1 MTEAQHALGPL
12 AGRVA
17 LVTGASSGLGR
28 ATAVAL
34 AQAGADVALLARG
47 RHDLEQVAAE
57 VERAG
62 RRGLVL
68 VADLADAQAL
78 TGAVARV
85 VEALGRVDVLVNA
98 AGTDVPAPVAE
109 LAVQDFDRVVAA
121 DLADAQALTGAVARV
136 VEELGRVDVLVNAA
150 GTDVPAPV
158 TELAV
163 QDFDRV
169 LAVNLRAPFVLAKA
183 VFPHM
188 RAAGGGTIVNVSSVA
203 GKRGWANASA
213 YCASKFGLTGLTQ
226 ALAAEGRGHGIR
238 ACVLYPG
245 AMATS
250 WGVWSPAERERAQ
263 EERPPARTALPPQEV
278 AALVV
283 WLVAAPAEL
292 VVNEA
297 IVSPLE
303 EQGWP

>member
-1 MTEAQHALGPL
+1 VTEPQHALEPM

-47 RHDLEQVAAE
+47 QQDLDQAAAE

-62 RRGLVL
+62 RRALVL
-68 VADLADAQAL
+68 VADLADAEAL
-78 TGAVARV
+78 AGAVARV

-109 LAVQDFDRVVAA
+109 LAVSDWDRVV
-121 DLADAQALTGAVARV
+121 
-136 VEELGRVDVLVNAA
+136 
-150 GTDVPAPV
+150 
-158 TELAV
+158 
-163 QDFDRV
+163 
-169 LAVNLRAPFVLAKA
+169 AVNLRAPFVLAKA
-183 VFPHM
+183 AFPHM
-188 RAAGGGTIVNVSSVA
+188 RAAGGGTVVNVSSVA
-203 GKRGWANASA
+203 GKRGWANAAA

-226 ALAAEGRGHGIR
+226 ALAAEGRAHGIR

-250 WGVWSPAERERAQ
+250 WGVWSPDERERAQ
-263 EERPPARTALPPQEV
+263 GGRPPASKALPPQEV

-283 WLVAAPAEL
+283 WIATAPAEL
-292 VVNEA
+292 VLNEA
-297 IVSPLE
+297 VVSPLE

>member
-1 MTEAQHALGPL
+1 VTEPQHALGPM

-17 LVTGASSGLGR
+17 LVSGASSGLGR

-47 RHDLEQVAAE
+47 QPDLEQAAAE

-62 RRGLVL
+62 RRALVL

-85 VEALGRVDVLVNA
+85 VEAFGRVDVLVNA

-109 LAVQDFDRVVAA
+109 LAVSDW
-121 DLADAQALTGAVARV
+121 
-136 VEELGRVDVLVNAA
+136 
-150 GTDVPAPV
+150 
-158 TELAV
+158 
-163 QDFDRV
+163 DRV

-183 VFPHM
+183 AFPHM
-188 RAAGGGTIVNVSSVA
+188 RAAGGGTVVNVSSVA
-203 GKRGWANASA
+203 GKRGWANAAA

-226 ALAAEGRGHGIR
+226 ALAAEGRAHGIR

-250 WGVWSPAERERAQ
+250 WGVWSPDERERAQ
-263 EERPPARTALPPQEV
+263 GGRPPASEALPPQEV

-283 WLVAAPAEL
+283 WIVTAPAEL
-292 VVNEA
+292 VLNEA
-297 IVSPLE
+297 VVSPLE

>member
-1 MTEAQHALGPL
+1 VTEPGTPVGPL

-34 AQAGADVALLARG
+34 AQAGADVAVLARG
-47 RHDLEQVAAE
+47 QHDLEQAAAE
-57 VERAG
+57 VARAG
-62 RRGLVL
+62 GRGLVV

-78 TGAVARV
+78 VGAVARV

-98 AGTDVPAPVAE
+98 AGTDVPGPVAE
-109 LAVQDFDRVVAA
+109 LAVQDFDRVVA
-121 DLADAQALTGAVARV
+121 
-136 VEELGRVDVLVNAA
+136 
-150 GTDVPAPV
+150 
-158 TELAV
+158 
-163 QDFDRV
+163 
-169 LAVNLRAPFVLAKA
+169 VNLRAPFVLAKA
-183 VFPHM
+183 VLPHM

-203 GKRGWANASA
+203 GKRGWAGAAA
-213 YCASKFGLTGLTQ
+213 YCASKFALTGLTQ
-226 ALAAEGRGHGIR
+226 ALAAEGRADGIR

-250 WGVWSPAERERAQ
+250 WGVWSPAERERTQ
-263 EERPPARTALPPQEV
+263 GERPPARRALPPQEV
-278 AALVV
+278 AALIV
-283 WLVAAPAEL
+283 WLAAAPATL

-297 IVSPLE
+297 VVSPLE

>member
-1 MTEAQHALGPL
+1 VTEPGPTGGPL

-34 AQAGADVALLARG
+34 AQAGAEVALLARG
-47 RHDLEQVAAE
+47 QHDLEQAAAE
-57 VERAG
+57 VEGAG

-78 TGAVARV
+78 VGAVTRV
-85 VEALGRVDVLVNA
+85 VEAFGRVDVLVNA

-109 LAVQDFDRVVAA
+109 LAVA
-121 DLADAQALTGAVARV
+121 
-136 VEELGRVDVLVNAA
+136 
-150 GTDVPAPV
+150 
-158 TELAV
+158 
-163 QDFDRV
+163 DFDRV

-203 GKRGWANASA
+203 GKRGWAGAAA
-213 YCASKFGLTGLTQ
+213 YCASKFALTGLTQ
-226 ALAAEGRGHGIR
+226 ALAAEGRGDGIR

-250 WGVWSPAERERAQ
+250 WGVWSPTEREEAQ
-263 EERPPARTALPPQEV
+263 GERPPARTALPPREV
-278 AALVV
+278 AGLIV
-283 WLVAAPAEL
+283 WLAAAPAEL
-292 VVNEA
+292 VLNEA
-297 IVSPLE
+297 VVSPLE